1 MEELYFKE
9 GKHMDCCKFIISGE
23 DKRTLAIFKNILVG
37 SGHVFIG
44 YLKESSNLLRCM
56 KTNAPD
62 LVVIEAKNDFSELKR
77 VLEIIDEE
85 ILAACIIVL
94 NTRNDKIIE
103 FIKGK
108 RVLSYITKPVYEE
121 TALQIAD
128 MSLLNYS
135 RIIEYERKVKKLN
148 ETLESRK
155 IVEKAKWILVQKD
168 GYTEEAAYEVIRRKS
183 RDNRIPMKEIA
194 EALILAK
201 G

>member
-1 MEELYFKE
+1 
-9 GKHMDCCKFIISGE
+9 MDCSKFIISGE
-23 DKRTLAIFKNILVG
+23 DKRTLTLFKNILVS

-44 YLKESSNLLRCM
+44 YLKEPTNLLRCIR
-56 KTNAPD
+56 TNVPD
-62 LVVIEAKNDFSELKR
+62 FIIVEATNDFSELKR
-77 VLEIIDEE
+77 VLEIIDDE
-85 ILAACIIVL
+85 ILAACVVVM
-94 NTRNDKIIE
+94 NTKNDKIIE

-121 TALQIAD
+121 PALQVID

-194 EALILAK
+194 EALILTK